1 MRNKVASW
9 ILIAGTCAI
18 LICIVLLQLEVKRE
32 SPGDSE
38 TAQSFDEQ
46 VSTEIS
52 RAPAQAART
61 VEPKKEERTPE
72 KKPSETNHANAK
84 GSPQRE
90 PERPSKEEIERENR
104 RREEIVRSHISTEFM
119 TDEGLPIHW
128 LDGISTALSEQTLPD
143 GVNVLFKHNG
153 MIFFETRP
161 GSPPPLGQS
170 TVYQAVYDAKRNR
183 VGVATGIVV
192 IANDLNLD
200 PVQLGSYAGVRHSSS
215 RYETG
220 IHFFNLPEGGVAAA
234 GAAVEKLKS
243 VKGVY
248 KAQLA
253 TRFEEIVGL

>member
-1 MRNKVASW
+1 MRNKVASQV
-9 ILIAGTCAI
+9 LIAGTLVI
-18 LICIVLLQLEVKRE
+18 LGCIVFLQFE
-32 SPGDSE
+32 SERGSSAGDD
-38 TAQSFDEQ
+38 TAHSFDEQ
-46 VSTEIS
+46 VSTVTS
-52 RAPAQAART
+52 RAPAQAAEA
-61 VEPKKEERTPE
+61 VEPEKEKRMPE
-72 KKPSETNHANAK
+72 KKTSEASHTKANA
-84 GSPQRE
+84 SSQWE
-90 PERPSKEEIERENR
+90 PEPPSKEEIERENR
-104 RREEIVRSHISTEFM
+104 RREAIVRSHVSAEFM
-119 TDEGLPIHW
+119 TDAGLPIHW

-153 MIFFETRP
+153 MIFFETPP

-200 PVQLGSYAGVRHSSS
+200 PLKLGAYAGVRHSSS

-234 GAAVEKLKS
+234 GAAVEKLNS